1 MGGPNSQMDTTSLQG
16 KARRDVKVDKL
27 EHGLARARA
36 SIKEAALNNKVRELD
51 QDYLPEGP
59 SYLNAYAFHRLVS
72 HFVDFILV
80 QSLYIYKQFSFAGVI
95 WKWRNCS
102 KSMCTKKVNL
112 PCSMM
117 DLVEVYMLRREG
129 SSIAWTWIV
138 VFEPGILV

>member
-1 MGGPNSQMDTTSLQG
+1 MGGPNSQMGTTSLQG

-51 QDYLPEGP
+51 QDYVPEGP

-80 QSLYIYKQFSFAGVI
+80 QSLYIYIINNFLLQELFGNGEIVQSLCV
-95 WKWRNCS
+95 
-102 KSMCTKKVNL
+102 
-112 PCSMM
+112 
-117 DLVEVYMLRREG
+117 RRR
-129 SSIAWTWIV
+129 
-138 VFEPGILV
+138 